1 MMVKNFIQLYADDTN
16 PANIP
21 LWATSGIIVA
31 QLLVLQWKCNIF
43 LAGTLL
49 ENGTADFSLWAIGGP
64 TLLCLYRIAT
74 HMPLMKLEACHSR
87 FTGDT
92 QVACRWWHAT
102 ICYKWLESGLPIS
115 AYHFSAS
122 GGPAVSNV
130 ALPL

>member
-1 MMVKNFIQLYADDTN
+1 MT
-16 PANIP
+16 
-21 LWATSGIIVA
+21 

-49 ENGTADFSLWAIGGP
+49 ENGTTDFSLWAIGGP

-130 ALPL
+130 ALPLYYQWLAATGGRAEECLLGSVHTWFRGLR